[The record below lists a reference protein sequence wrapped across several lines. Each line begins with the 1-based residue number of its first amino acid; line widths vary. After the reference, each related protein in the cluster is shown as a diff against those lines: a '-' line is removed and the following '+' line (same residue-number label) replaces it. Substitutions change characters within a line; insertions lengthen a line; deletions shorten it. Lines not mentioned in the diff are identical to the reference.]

1 MLTISVSLFVLG
13 SVWTQYDFK
22 VLDLFYR
29 QAVKRGYGPKQSQQV
44 VYITVT
50 DRTYDYFAKNT
61 LDRKDLAD
69 VNNAL
74 AQLGV
79 EAVAY
84 DTIFARPSNP
94 NSDEIFAE
102 SIKRIKCA
110 YLPIGLGYTDKATPF
125 QWEEGRAYERFRSDY
140 LRKPVERGIGSP
152 FYSTKALMQHD
163 RFQGAAFNSGHIS
176 AHSDPDGVHRHLIM
190 LLKVDAS
197 YFPTLAL
204 AMYLDYVKIPFE
216 QMIVN
221 WGKNITIPATK
232 GGFLDKDV
240 VIPIDDQGRAFI
252 PFPAVWGESFK
263 KMEVQTLLKHA
274 RDKTLQGNLTDFF
287 EGRFVLIG
295 DTSVGSSDLGH
306 IPLESSA
313 PLIMVHA
320 AMLNGMLNN
329 TFYDKWSFFKALT
342 FIWIIGIVL
351 SLCASLRSSWF
362 LYLAGTV
369 FVLGM
374 VVFTWH
380 QFTGFHLFPIVTVG
394 GSGFSIFFALL
405 ISLEVA
411 TSKERSFIKG
421 AFARYVPV
429 NVVDTLLENPDM
441 LKLGGEERV
450 MSVLFSDL
458 TGFTAISEKMAPAQ
472 LVQLLNQYLTEMTD
486 IVLLEG
492 GIIDKY
498 EGDAI
503 MAEFG
508 APIPLPDHADR
519 AVMVGLRMKNHLK
532 ELGEQWA
539 RDGLPELKCR
549 VGINT
554 GAMIVGNMGSRQ
566 VFDYTVIGDSVNL
579 ASRLEGANKRY
590 NTCLM
595 ISEFTLAY
603 LTPGRFRT
611 RVLDVVKVMGKLKA
625 VKVYEVYGET
635 SDPVDLSDEAYY
647 RNYQDAFEAYLS
659 RDFEMAGR
667 KFQEAISLRPDDPAA
682 KDMIQRI
689 ESLQANHLTPD
700 WDGSIALTSR

>member
-1 MLTISVSLFVLG
+1 L
-13 SVWTQYDFK
+13 
-22 VLDLFYR
+22 
-29 QAVKRGYGPKQSQQV
+29 
-44 VYITVT
+44 
-50 DRTYDYFAKNT
+50 
-61 LDRKDLAD
+61 
-69 VNNAL
+69 
-74 AQLGV
+74 
-79 EAVAY
+79 
-84 DTIFARPSNP
+84 
-94 NSDEIFAE
+94 
-102 SIKRIKCA
+102 
-110 YLPIGLGYTDKATPF
+110 
-125 QWEEGRAYERFRSDY
+125 
-140 LRKPVERGIGSP
+140 
-152 FYSTKALMQHD
+152 
-163 RFQGAAFNSGHIS
+163 
-176 AHSDPDGVHRHLIM
+176 
-190 LLKVDAS
+190 
-197 YFPTLAL
+197 
-204 AMYLDYVKIPFE
+204 
-216 QMIVN
+216 
-221 WGKNITIPATK
+221 
-232 GGFLDKDV
+232 LDKDV

-252 PFPAVWGESFK
+252 PFPAGWGESFK
-263 KMEVQTLLKHA
+263 KMEVQTLLKYA

-306 IPLESSA
+306 IPLESSE

-320 AMLNGMLNN
+320 AMLNGLLNN
-329 TFYDKWSFFKALT
+329 TFYDKWSFVEALT
-342 FIWIIGIVL
+342 LIWMIGIFL
-351 SLCASLRSSWF
+351 GLCAAIRSSWF

-374 VVFTWH
+374 VVFTWL

-394 GSGFSIFFALL
+394 VSGFLVFFSLL

-429 NVVDTLLENPDM
+429 NVVDTLLENPEM

-458 TGFTAISEKMAPAQ
+458 ADFMAISEKMAPTQ
-472 LVQLLNQYLTEMTD
+472 LVQLLNRYLTEMTD
-486 IVLLEG
+486 IVLSEG

-508 APIPLPDHADR
+508 APIPLSDHADR
-519 AVMVGLRMKNHLK
+519 AVRAGLRMKNRLK
-532 ELGEQWA
+532 ELSAQWA
-539 RDGLPELKCR
+539 EDGLPELKCR

-566 VFDYTVIGDSVNL
+566 VFDYTVIGDAVNL

-590 NTCLM
+590 NTSLM

-603 LTPGRFRT
+603 LTPGLFRT

-635 SDPVDLSDEAYY
+635 SDPVDSSEEAYY

-659 RDFEMAGR
+659 RDFETAGR
-667 KFQEAISLRPDDPAA
+667 KFQEALSLRSDDPAA

-689 ESLQANHLTPD
+689 ASIETNHLTPD
-700 WDGSIALTSR
+700 WDGSIALTDK